1 MTSSDGNTDKRAKVN
16 LKLERSAARLAAV
29 QALYQVASSEADYT
43 KVVRD
48 FLHGRLGGIAISED
62 PDTEVETSVK
72 LADMHQAT
80 FSSIVSEAIARQDD
94 IDDMINA
101 NLSAG
106 WPKDRLELIVR
117 SILRAAIAELLGA
130 IEAPA
135 KVTISEY
142 VDITHA
148 FYSGTEPK
156 MVNAVLD
163 KVARVLRGQDLAA
176 S

>member
-1 MTSSDGNTDKRAKVN
+1 MSSSKSLSKRDIVVGK
-16 LKLERSAARLAAV
+16 SAARLAAV
-29 QALYQVASSEADYT
+29 QALYQVATTESDYT

-48 FLHGRLGGIAISED
+48 FLAGRLGGTAINED
-62 PDTEVETSVK
+62 PDTEAETHVR
-72 LADMHQAT
+72 LADMDHGM
-80 FSSIVSEAIARQDD
+80 FSGLVAETIARQDD

-101 NLSAG
+101 NLSKE

-117 SILRAAIAELLGA
+117 SILRAAVSELLGA
-130 IEAPA
+130 TDAPA

-148 FYSGTEPK
+148 FYTGHEPK

-163 KVARVLRGQDLAA
+163 KIARVLRSSELAA

>member
-1 MTSSDGNTDKRAKVN
+1 MTSSAA
-16 LKLERSAARLAAV
+16 RSKGDAGAGRSTARLAAV
-29 QALYQVASSEADYT
+29 QALYQVAATESDYT

-48 FLHGRLGGIAISED
+48 FLAGRLGGMAINED
-62 PDTEVETSVK
+62 PDTEAETHVR
-72 LADMHQAT
+72 LADMDQGM
-80 FSSIVSEAIARQDD
+80 FSGLVGEAIARQDD
-94 IDDMINA
+94 IDEMIDA
-101 NLSAG
+101 NLSDD

-130 IEAPA
+130 VDAPA

-142 VDITHA
+142 VDVTHA
-148 FYSGTEPK
+148 FYSGPEPK

-163 KVARVLRGQDLAA
+163 KIARVLHSKDLAA

>member
-1 MTSSDGNTDKRAKVN
+1 MSISNRAKGPKVG
-16 LKLERSAARLAAV
+16 RSAARLAAV
-29 QALYQVASSEADYT
+29 QALYQVASTDSDYT

-48 FLHGRLGGIAISED
+48 FLVGYLGGMAISVD
-62 PDTEVETSVK
+62 PDTEIETPVR
-72 LADMHQAT
+72 LAEMDQAI
-80 FSSIVSEAIARQDD
+80 FSGLVSEAIARQSD
-94 IDDMINA
+94 IDDMIDA
-101 NLSAG
+101 NLSSE

-117 SILRAAIAELLGA
+117 SILRAGIAELLGA
-130 IEAPA
+130 VDAPA

-148 FYSGTEPK
+148 FYSGPEPN

-163 KVARVLRGQDLAA
+163 KVARVLRSQELAA

>member
-1 MTSSDGNTDKRAKVN
+1 MTAAARPKIEAGVG
-16 LKLERSAARLAAV
+16 RSTARLAAV
-29 QALYQVASSEADYT
+29 QALYQVAATDSDYT

-48 FLHGRLGGIAISED
+48 FLAGRLGGMAINED
-62 PDTEVETSVK
+62 PDTEAETHVR
-72 LADMHQAT
+72 LADMDQGM
-80 FSSIVSEAIARQDD
+80 FSGLVGEAIARQDD
-94 IDDMINA
+94 IDDMING
-101 NLSAG
+101 NLSDE

-130 IEAPA
+130 TDAPV

-163 KVARVLRGQDLAA
+163 KIARVLRSKDLAA

>member
-1 MTSSDGNTDKRAKVN
+1 MSAFGSRSKADIATG
-16 LKLERSAARLAAV
+16 RSAARLAAV
-29 QALYQVASSEADYT
+29 QALYQVAATDSDYT

-48 FLHGRLGGIAISED
+48 FLAGRLGGTAIDED
-62 PDTEVETSVK
+62 PDTEAETHIR
-72 LADMHQAT
+72 LADMDQGM
-80 FSSIVSEAIARQDD
+80 FSGLVSEAIARQDD

-101 NLSAG
+101 NLSKE

-117 SILRAAIAELLGA
+117 SILRAACAELLGA
-130 IEAPA
+130 VDAPA
-135 KVTISEY
+135 KVIISEY

-148 FYSGTEPK
+148 FYNGPEPK

-163 KVARVLRGQDLAA
+163 KIARVLRSSELAA